1 MATKNPPDP
10 SKKFEIQVYK
20 RRRNVRELRKTHVPF
35 SGSPIQH
42 PYDPKKILIVPDP
55 YRTNPIYYEFKKS
68 DISHMEELPK
78 IADLDG
84 ETLNMVRIWVKT
96 MSVGIL
102 CSPFLVGEMKS
113 T

>member
-1 MATKNPPDP
+1 MVTKNFPDRAR
-10 SKKFEIQVYK
+10 KFEIQAYK
-20 RRRNVRELRKTHVPF
+20 RPRNLRELRKTHVPF

-42 PYDPKKILIVPDP
+42 PYDPQKILIVPDP

-68 DISHMEELPK
+68 DISYMEELPR
-78 IADLDG
+78 IANLEG
-84 ETLNMVRIWVKT
+84 ETINMVRIWVKT

-102 CSPFLVGEMKS
+102 CSPFLVSEMK